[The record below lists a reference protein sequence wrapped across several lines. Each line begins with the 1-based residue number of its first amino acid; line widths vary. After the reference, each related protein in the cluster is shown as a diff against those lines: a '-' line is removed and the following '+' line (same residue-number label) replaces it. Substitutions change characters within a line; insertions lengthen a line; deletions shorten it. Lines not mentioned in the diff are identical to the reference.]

1 MGGQAVERAELLR
14 KTWGIDIQYSNAES
28 TYPMDILERGQQI
41 GRIICS
47 YGCKFLV
54 IELSGIGKLNRDKE
68 LPGGDALEVWDFQNP
83 PCDLTGPAAD
93 IRIGGLIYQFVSLWA
108 EQHGQRH

>member
-1 MGGQAVERAELLR
+1 MERAELLR

-68 LPGGDALEVWDFQNP
+68 LPGRDALEVWDFQNP
-83 PCDLTGPAAD
+83 PLRPNRTRRRHTDRGAHLSVCFAMGRTARAKTLT
-93 IRIGGLIYQFVSLWA
+93 Y
-108 EQHGQRH
+108 